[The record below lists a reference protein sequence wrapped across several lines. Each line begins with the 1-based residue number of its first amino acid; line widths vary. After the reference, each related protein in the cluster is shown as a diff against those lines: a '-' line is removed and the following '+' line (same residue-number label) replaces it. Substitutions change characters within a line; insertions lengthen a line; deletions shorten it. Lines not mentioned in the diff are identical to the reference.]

1 MKEIVILS
9 GKGGTGKSSVCSALA
24 HIKKDN
30 ILVADCDVD
39 AADLHLIMAP
49 EKVPGVDFFSGV
61 IAEIDADKCTA
72 CGFALKA
79 SLRCHISHEGKYRV
93 EPLDCEGC
101 AYCYYICPPSK
112 SYPRA
117 EYW

>member
-49 EKVPGVDFFSGV
+49 EKTLGVDFYSGV
-61 IAEIDADKCTA
+61 LAEIDAEKCTA
-72 CGFALKA
+72 CGLCAEKCRFDAISPHEENIALSRLIAKA
-79 SLRCHISHEGKYRV
+79 VHIVITSARRG
-93 EPLDCEGC
+93 D
-101 AYCYYICPPSK
+101 SD
-112 SYPRA
+112 S
-117 EYW
+117 